1 MRAMALT
8 RGRKR
13 LLLAV
18 AVLLGSACDAPSDEG
33 AGGPPKN
40 ANEVAER
47 AIAGVARCDS
57 AIAGN
62 ADPRWRQRATIVGNL
77 GFYGPGRDFDLAYRH
92 DKGGDLVSKLPVI
105 IEGSSGAT
113 VWVPR
118 EERNRVALL
127 FGKIRASE
135 PYTIEDGHA
144 QVRFEPC
151 NGRKR
156 TGFVGGL
163 ILRDR
168 QKVAFRVRL
177 NGAEQTETVTL
188 GRLPTTER

>member
-1 MRAMALT
+1 MGVT

-13 LLLAV
+13 LLLAG
-18 AVLLGSACDAPSDEG
+18 AVLLASACDAPSDDR
-33 AGGPPKN
+33 AGGSPKS
-40 ANEVAER
+40 AAEIVER
-47 AIAGVARCDS
+47 ASAGVARCDS
-57 AIAGN
+57 AIEGT
-62 ADPRWRQRATIVGNL
+62 ADPRWRQRSTVVGNL

-118 EERNRVALL
+118 EERDRVALF
-127 FGKIRASE
+127 FGKIRAGE

-168 QKVAFRVRL
+168 QKVALRVRL
-177 NGAEQTETVTL
+177 NGAEQTETITV
-188 GRLPTTER
+188 GMPPTQR